1 MGASQA
7 LDTVTKEEGVTTKV
21 ANKEDLE
28 VSQALDRVK
37 EGEVTTKVVSMEE

>member
-1 MGASQA
+1 MAQ
-7 LDTVTKEEGVTTKV
+7 LVREEEATIKV

-37 EGEVTTKVVSMEE
+37 EEGVTTKVISMKE